1 MSGNTDDVDDEI
13 TRYKK
18 DKKANSVEEKNIN
31 YNLDEIASARQ
42 QSNQNIWQKFLVS
55 SYPLVPPKQVIF
67 SLLPGRT
74 TSKHPPCR
82 HISKSLRAYLF
93 LILNQSWANQI
104 NQNNT
109 GTELQIK
116 RAFKSFFCHKKT
128 IQN

>member
-55 SYPLVPPKQVIF
+55 SYPLVPPKQVIS

-93 LILNQSWANQI
+93 LDSEPKL
-104 NQNNT
+104 
-109 GTELQIK
+109 G
-116 RAFKSFFCHKKT
+116 KSNKPK
-128 IQN
+128 